1 MRYWATRSTTRRT
14 TAFFENLR
22 DGTRL
27 CGLLNHIHPKKVI
40 DESKMTTREQIDR
53 IEEKSGGRAS
63 ESQCIANIMLF
74 TVARN
79 ENHTQTYP
87 FTNRHL
93 LKCCGAG
100 SHRRSNRT
108 LVVQSMYE
116 LAVILYR
123 FAKRNK
129 NIRDIPAIDGAPF
142 QKESAEADDVND
154 VNDADDAKEAD
165 ASTNDFVPK
174 GRESNGVNG
183 QKRGTAGRRG
193 KKDGFRN
200 SSAKQNIRAQK
211 RAKQSKYALKPGS
224 DDEY

>member
-1 MRYWATRSTTRRT
+1 MNAILGDEEHNK
-14 TAFFENLR
+14 AGDNFFENLR

-27 CGLLNHIHPKKVI
+27 CGLLNHIHPEKVI

-79 ENHTQTYP
+79 EKHTQRYP

-142 QKESAEADDVND
+142 QKESAEADD
-154 VNDADDAKEAD
+154 ADDAKEAD
-165 ASTNDFVPK
+165 ASKNDFVPK

-193 KKDGFRN
+193 KKGGFRN
-200 SSAKQNIRAQK
+200 YSAKENIRAQK
-211 RAKQSKYALKPGS
+211 LAKQSKYALKPGS